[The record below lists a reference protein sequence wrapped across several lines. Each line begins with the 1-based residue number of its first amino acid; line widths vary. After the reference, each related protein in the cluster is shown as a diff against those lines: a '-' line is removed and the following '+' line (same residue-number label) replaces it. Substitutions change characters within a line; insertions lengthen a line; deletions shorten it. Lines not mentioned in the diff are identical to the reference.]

1 MTDEQH
7 EHDEEPDESAEPDGD
22 QDPDVRQENDEEE
35 PAQPRRLTIGE
46 LAEEFQK
53 TTGRP
58 APGIATPGIFTAT
71 EALRRAFDSPFQ
83 RMLRE
88 GPAAQLFGNPG
99 LSARL
104 QGLFPAQ
111 ENAISAAVRA
121 SLQSQSVFSN
131 LDLRHL
137 MPGGVLSRN
146 EALRLAG
153 STLWERLQEL
163 DPENWRGERLRRLDM
178 LKVMEEGIP
187 LVWTPPADVI
197 RDLLDAPDAPARRKV
212 LEQQAAAVVEH
223 CRTVLTDVHRHDLTA
238 EVGFLNDCL
247 DSIDGGKDAAAQVLA
262 SSVLDTVLRAMV
274 RADASLQ
281 NGQGGFNFKVL
292 AAQLPKATPDTL
304 VGQFR
309 AYCINT
315 SIHRAYEPYFG
326 PPVPEEFNRHATAHA
341 AGPTQITLAN
351 ALAAMMLAV
360 GLLRELEETQRPLSP
375 AG

>member
-1 MTDEQH
+1 MTDEQRD
-7 EHDEEPDESAEPDGD
+7 HDEEPEETAEPDGE
-22 QDPDVRQENDEEE
+22 QEPEAQKNDEKE
-35 PAQPRRLTIGE
+35 PAQRRRLTIGE
-46 LAEEFQK
+46 LAEEFQQA
-53 TTGRP
+53 TGRP
-58 APGIATPGIFTAT
+58 APGIATPRIFAAT
-71 EALRRAFDSPFQ
+71 EAFRRAFDSPFQ

-88 GPAAQLFGNPG
+88 LPAAQLFPNAV
-99 LSARL
+99 LAARL
-104 QGLFPAQ
+104 QGLFPTQ
-111 ENAISAAVRA
+111 ENTIGAAVRA
-121 SLQSQSVFSN
+121 SMQSQSVLSN

-137 MPGGVLSRN
+137 MPGGILSRN

-178 LKVMEEGIP
+178 LTVMEEGIP

-197 RDLLDAPDAPARRKV
+197 HDLLDAPDAPARRKV
-212 LEQQAAAVVEH
+212 LEQQAAAVLEH

-247 DSIDGGKDAAAQVLA
+247 DSIDSGKRAAAQVLS

-274 RADASLQ
+274 RADTSLQ
-281 NGQGGFNFKVL
+281 NSQGGFNFKVL

-315 SIHRAYEPYFG
+315 SIHKAYEPYFG
-326 PPVPEEFNRHATAHA
+326 PPVPEEYNRHATAHA

-351 ALAAMMLAV
+351 ALAAVMLAV
-360 GLLRELEETQRPLSP
+360 ALLRELEETQRPLSP